1 MKLYNTLSRTIEEF
15 EPLDPPNVGL
25 YACGPTVYDY
35 THIGHLRKYINDD
48 ILVRTLRAN
57 GYRVRH
63 VMNITD
69 VGHLTSDQDAGEDK
83 LEKGAAKL
91 GKSVLEVAKY
101 FEDDFWKSLK
111 QVNVEK
117 PDVVARATEHIE
129 DQIALIETL
138 IEKGYTYQT
147 DQAIYFDVSKFADY
161 TKLSGQKLEEKITGA
176 RGDVVVD
183 RKKKNPADFALWFFT
198 VGRFVNHTLR
208 WKSPSPFDSV
218 QGKGE
223 GFPGWHIECSAMSMK
238 YLGLSF
244 DIHTGGTD
252 HIPIH
257 HTNEIAQSEAA
268 TGKPFVKYWVHHA
281 FLNVE
286 DEKMSKSQGNFFR
299 IFDLVNKGFSPLAFR
314 YLTFQTHYRSEMN
327 FTWEGLSGAKLTL
340 DKLYERASGFAQVH
354 KHTDIEFEREFQDAL
369 SNDLNMPRA
378 LSIMW
383 EMLRSNIDDS
393 MKAATLYKMD
403 DVLGLR
409 IRESAA
415 LLTKIP
421 ESVMK
426 LVREREILRKNK
438 QFVKADHLR
447 NRIEK
452 MGYILD
458 DVEKGTRVLRK
469 I

>member
-15 EPLDPPNVGL
+15 EPLNPPNVGM

-48 ILVRTLRAN
+48 ILVRTLSAN
-57 GYRVRH
+57 GYKVRH

-91 GKSVLEVAKY
+91 RKSVLEVAKY

-117 PDVVARATEHIE
+117 PDVIARATEHIE
-129 DQIALIETL
+129 DQISLIEVLTG
-138 IEKGYTYQT
+138 KGYTYRT
-147 DQAIYFDVSKFADY
+147 DQAIYFDVSKFPNY
-161 TKLSGQKLEEKITGA
+161 TELSRQKLEEKIEAA

-183 RKKKNPADFALWFFT
+183 RKKRSPADFALWLFT
-198 VGRFVNHTLR
+198 VGRFANHTLR
-208 WKSPSPFDSV
+208 WNAPF
-218 QGKGE
+218 GE

-244 DIHTGGTD
+244 DIHTGGVD
-252 HIPIH
+252 HISVH
-257 HTNEIAQSEAA
+257 HTNEIAQSEGA
-268 TGKPFVKYWVHHA
+268 TGKPFVKYWIHHA
-281 FLNVE
+281 FLNIE
-286 DEKMSKSQGNFFR
+286 DEKMAKSKGNIFR
-299 IFDLVNKGFSPLAFR
+299 ISELVDRGYNPIAFR

-327 FTWEGLSGAKLTL
+327 FTFAALDGAKASL
-340 DKLYERASGFAQVH
+340 DRLYERASSFSQIH
-354 KHTDIEFEREFQDAL
+354 KHADIDFERDFLDAL

-383 EMLRSNIDDS
+383 DMLGSDLQDS
-393 MKAATLYKMD
+393 VKAATLYKMD
-403 DVLGLR
+403 EVLGLN
-409 IRESAA
+409 IRENAVK
-415 LLTKIP
+415 LREIP
-421 ESVMK
+421 KSIMK
-426 LVREREILRKNK
+426 LVREREELRKQK
-438 QFVKADHLR
+438 KFTQADHLR

-458 DVEKGTRVLRK
+458 DEEKGTRVIRK